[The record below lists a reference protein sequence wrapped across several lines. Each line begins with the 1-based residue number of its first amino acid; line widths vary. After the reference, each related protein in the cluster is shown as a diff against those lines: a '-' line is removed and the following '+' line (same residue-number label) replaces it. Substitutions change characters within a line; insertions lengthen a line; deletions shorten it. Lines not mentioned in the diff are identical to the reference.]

1 VLLLPDYLRRVDP
14 SVVTLLTPYVWHPNV
29 SGPAICLGRMRPAT
43 PINDLVI
50 QIVEI
55 LTYLNYTPIEHDSLN
70 RDACQWAR
78 NHTDRF
84 PLERRGIHLPS
95 QFIA

>member
-1 VLLLPDYLRRVDP
+1 
-14 SVVTLLTPYVWHPNV
+14 
-29 SGPAICLGRMRPAT
+29 MRPAT